1 MQNKFLRAMEFSGIS
16 KTDKPILVAVSGGM
30 DSMVLATLL
39 HENGHQ
45 IGVAH
50 CNYQLRGL
58 ESDADKELVRNWCK
72 KHEIPFHLKNVET
85 QKLANETNRSIQMVA
100 RDERYAFFDALRKEY
115 GYAFTAFAHHAN
127 DRVESLLINVLRG
140 TGFRGLQGMPSKREG
155 IIRPLIGF
163 TKKEL
168 RDYTEESSVPFRNDA
183 SNLET
188 YYQRNW
194 VRLRLIPM
202 LKHVDANAF
211 DQLLKLC
218 ERAEAENPNYE
229 NWIAENLEA
238 WKVGKNTLSV
248 REIQQSKAPF
258 TILKEFLRTKGF
270 SSDQVFE
277 VLAILDSVSGS
288 QVCSDTHRVTKDRD
302 CLIISGIE
310 SLEIK
315 PKLSYEL
322 IPRSELKTL
331 KTANNTV
338 LIDANTVGTHRNTSV
353 TNTSITNTSISTES
367 QNPDFQLRKW
377 QKGDRFKPLGIKGWK
392 KLSDFF
398 IDEKLSIL
406 EKEQVWVMTY
416 QDEIAWIVGKRLDDR
431 FKVSESTQKVLK
443 VTTDS

>member
-1 MQNKFLRAMEFSGIS
+1 MQNKFLRAMEFSGVS
-16 KTDKPILVAVSGGM
+16 NMDTPILVAVSGGM
-30 DSMVLATLL
+30 DSMVLAALL
-39 HENGHQ
+39 CEIGHQ
-45 IGVAH
+45 IAVGH
-50 CNYQLRGL
+50 CNYQLRGS
-58 ESDADKELVRNWCK
+58 ESDADAELVKNWCK
-72 KHEIPFHLKNVET
+72 EREIPFHLKNVET
-85 QKLANETNRSIQMVA
+85 QKLADQTNRSIQMIA
-100 RDERYAFFDALRKEY
+100 RDERYAFFDVLRKEHGY
-115 GYAFTAFAHHAN
+115 GFTALAHHAN

-168 RDYTEESSVPFRNDA
+168 RDYAEETSVPFRNDA

-218 ERAEAENPNYE
+218 ERAEAEIPNYE
-229 NWIAENLEA
+229 ECVTETLED
-238 WKVGKNTLSV
+238 WKLEKNTLSIQ
-248 REIQQSKAPF
+248 EIQQSKAPF

-288 QVCSDTHRVTKDRD
+288 QVCSGTHRVTKDRD
-302 CLIISGIE
+302 CLIVSEIE
-310 SLEIK
+310 VSEIQ
-315 PKLSYEL
+315 PKLSFEL

-331 KTANNTV
+331 KTPINIALISAN
-338 LIDANTVGTHRNTSV
+338 LVGVYGNTS
-353 TNTSITNTSISTES
+353 NSTES
-367 QNPDFQLRKW
+367 QNPDLQLRKW
-377 QKGDRFKPLGIKGWK
+377 QKGDRFKPLGMKGWK

-406 EKEQVWVMTY
+406 EKEQVWVLTF
-416 QDEIAWIVGKRLDDR
+416 QSQIVWLIGKRLDDR
-431 FKVSESTQKVLK
+431 FKISESTQKVLK
-443 VTTDS
+443 VTADS

>member
-1 MQNKFLRAMEFSGIS
+1 MQNKFFHAMEFSGIS

-30 DSMVLATLL
+30 DSMVLATLF
-39 HENGHQ
+39 HENGYQ

-58 ESDADKELVRNWCK
+58 ESDGDKELVRNWCTE
-72 KHEIPFHLKNVET
+72 HEIPYHLKNVET
-85 QKLANETNRSIQMVA
+85 QKLANETNRSVQMIA

-115 GYAFTAFAHHAN
+115 GYAFTALAHHAN
-127 DRVESLLINVLRG
+127 DRVESLLINILRG

-168 RDYTEESSVPFRNDA
+168 RDYAEETSVPFRNDA

-202 LKHVDANAF
+202 LQHVDAKVF

-218 ERAEAENPNYE
+218 ERAEAEIPNYE
-229 NWIAENLEA
+229 ECVTENLED
-238 WKVGKNTLSV
+238 WKLEKNILSIHK
-248 REIQQSKAPF
+248 IQQSKSPF

-270 SSDQVFE
+270 SSDQIFE
-277 VLAILDSVSGS
+277 VLAILDSVSVS
-288 QVCSDTHRVTKDRD
+288 QVCSGTHRVTKDRD
-302 CLIISGIE
+302 CLIVSEIE
-310 SLEIK
+310 VSEIK
-315 PKLSYEL
+315 PNLSYEL

-331 KTANNTV
+331 KTAINTA
-338 LIDANTVGTHRNTSV
+338 LIDANTVGSHGASV
-353 TNTSITNTSISTES
+353 TNTSMSTDS
-367 QNPDFQLRKW
+367 QKPDLQLRKW
-377 QKGDRFKPLGIKGWK
+377 QKGDRFRPLGMKGWK

-406 EKEQVWVMTY
+406 EKEQVWLMTY

-443 VTTDS
+443 VTADS

>member
-1 MQNKFLRAMEFSGIS
+1 
-16 KTDKPILVAVSGGM
+16 M
-30 DSMVLATLL
+30 DSMVLATLF
-39 HENGHQ
+39 HENGYQ

-58 ESDADKELVRNWCK
+58 ESDGDKELVRNWCTEHK
-72 KHEIPFHLKNVET
+72 IPFHLKNVET
-85 QKLANETNRSIQMVA
+85 QKLAAETNRSVQMVA
-100 RDERYAFFDALRKEY
+100 RDERYAFFDALMKEY
-115 GYAFTAFAHHAN
+115 GYAFTGFAHHAN

-163 TKKEL
+163 IKKEL
-168 RDYTEESSVPFRNDA
+168 RDYAEESRVPFRNDA

-202 LKHVDANAF
+202 LKHVDAKAF
-211 DQLLKLC
+211 DELLKLC
-218 ERAEAENPNYE
+218 ERAGAEIPNYE

-238 WKVGKNTLSV
+238 WKFGKNTLSV
-248 REIQQSKAPF
+248 KEIQQSKAPF

-288 QVCSDTHRVTKDRD
+288 QVYSDTHRVTKDRD
-302 CLIISGIE
+302 RLIISGIE
-310 SLEIK
+310 ALEIK

-331 KTANNTV
+331 KTAINTA
-338 LIDANTVGTHRNTSV
+338 LIDANTVGSHGTSV
-353 TNTSITNTSISTES
+353 TNTSISTDS
-367 QNPDFQLRKW
+367 HKPDFQLRKW

-406 EKEQVWVMTY
+406 EKEQIWVMTY

-443 VTTDS
+443 VTADS